1 MTIRPLLPAL
11 AVALAFL
18 LALPLAGAEP
28 PGPCGEAFIRLA
40 QAYEHAVPV
49 RARFRHV
56 LVSKTL
62 NQTEVEEGTVT
73 LAPGG
78 KMRWEYTQPAGKLA
92 VADGKTS
99 TLYLPEG
106 REVFVQKLSEGPGE
120 PLLFRLLTGRVRLEE
135 EMACDGVTMRG
146 GEAVLTLRL
155 LRSDAEGHEVE
166 GHEVEVTTAAST
178 GQVLQVRYHDALGNE
193 VSLSLEYLQ
202 TLSAVPDSLFV
213 FKIPEGARVFRGD

>member
-1 MTIRPLLPAL
+1 
-11 AVALAFL
+11 VALAFL
-18 LALPLAGAEP
+18 TALPLAGGEP
-28 PGPCGEAFIRLA
+28 PGPCGEAFVRLGKT
-40 QAYEHAVPV
+40 YEHVV
-49 RARFRHV
+49 SIRARFRHV
-56 LVSKTL
+56 LVAKTL

-92 VADGKTS
+92 VADGRTS

-120 PLLFRLLTGRVRLEE
+120 PLLFRLLSGRVRLEE
-135 EMACDGVTMRG
+135 EMACDGVTTRG
-146 GEAVLTLRL
+146 EEAVLTLRL
-155 LRSDAEGHEVE
+155 LRSDAEV
-166 GHEVEVTTAAST
+166 HEVEVTTAAST

-193 VSLSLEYLQ
+193 VSLSLQ
-202 TLSAVPDSLFV
+202 DIQALSAVPESLFV